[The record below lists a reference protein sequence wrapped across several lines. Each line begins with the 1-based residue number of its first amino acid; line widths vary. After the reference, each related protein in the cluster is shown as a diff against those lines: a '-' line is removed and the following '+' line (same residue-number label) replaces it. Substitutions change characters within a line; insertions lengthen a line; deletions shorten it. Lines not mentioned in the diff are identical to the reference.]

1 CGRLLVLSACQTGV
15 NKVTAG
21 GEVLGLAR
29 ALIYAG
35 MPNLILTLWE
45 VADRS
50 TSDLMRGFHEHWQ
63 SEEDSI
69 ASALRAVQV
78 EAIKAGMPLHAWAPF
93 IHFGID

>member
-1 CGRLLVLSACQTGV
+1 MSCLLVRLVLIRSP
-15 NKVTAG
+15 AG
-21 GEVLGLAR
+21 GEVLGMAR

-50 TSDLMRGFHEHWQ
+50 TSDLMKEFHDVWQ
-63 SEEDSI
+63 SKGTSI
-69 ASALRAVQV
+69 AEALRDVQAQ
-78 EAIKAGMPLHAWAPF
+78 AIEQGLPIHAWAPF